1 MVLFMGF
8 GVHFEAFTLH
18 FAANCAAFWRILH
31 CILVQIALRFGAKCT
46 AFWCIL
52 RCVLVQNALQQLA
65 IRPHFLVVADANLG
79 EFFFKEKCKSI
90 VNGQK
95 RRG

>member
-1 MVLFMGF
+1 MVFLVGS
-8 GVHFEAFTLH
+8 GYILQHFTSRFVAFCL
-18 FAANCAAFWRILH
+18 
-31 CILVQIALRFGAKCT
+31 

-52 RCVLVQNALQQLA
+52 QCVLVQNTLQHLA
-65 IRPHFLVVADANLG
+65 IRLHFLVVADANLG

-95 RRG
+95 RR

>member
-8 GVHFEAFTLH
+8 GVHFEAFYLV
-18 FAANCAAFWRILH
+18 FWCILH
-31 CILVQIALRFGAKCT
+31 CILVHIALRFGAKCT
-46 AFWCIL
+46 AFCCIL

-65 IRPHFLVVADANLG
+65 INLHFLVVADANLG

>member
-1 MVLFMGF
+1 MDFGWVL
-8 GVHFEAFTLH
+8 LH
-18 FAANCAAFWRILH
+18 LAS
-31 CILVQIALRFGAKCT
+31 RFGAKCN

-52 RCVLVQNALQQLA
+52 QCVLVHIAVRFDAKCNAFCCILHYILLQNTLQHLA
-65 IRPHFLVVADANLG
+65 IRLHFLVVADANFG

-90 VNGQK
+90 GNGQE

>member
-1 MVLFMGF
+1 MVF
-8 GVHFEAFTLH
+8 
-18 FAANCAAFWRILH
+18 FAAFCGIYLAL
-31 CILVQIALRFGAKCT
+31 CCKLYCVLMQIALRFGAKCT
-46 AFWCIL
+46 AFCCIL

-65 IRPHFLVVADANLG
+65 IRLHFLVVADANSG

-95 RRG
+95 WRG